1 MSGAQLER
9 KLGLWA
15 TISLVA
21 GGVIGSGIFMKPAL
35 MAGQLGS
42 PAWLLVVWIVA
53 GIITLFGALSNAE
66 VAAMFPVTGGQYVF
80 FEKMY
85 GDFFAFLYGWAAFTI
100 FNTAGVASIAY
111 VMGEYTG
118 YFIDLPR
125 FPPEVERSFS
135 LHIPLIGTLFPLD
148 NAGVKAVTIGTV
160 FLLSIANY
168 FSTRFGGGIQ
178 VVFTA
183 AKIGAIMLLLMGIF
197 FSGDGSIAN
206 LVTNDMDIMPEGSA
220 LYTALIAAT
229 AGAFWAYDGW
239 NNITFVAGEIR
250 NPQSVIP
257 KSLFIGILIPIV
269 LYVLINLALL
279 YVIPVGSMPGSL
291 LIAAD
296 AATLVMGAAGGAA
309 IVALVILS
317 TFGSTNGNILATAR
331 VSFAMARE
339 QRFFRFAG
347 RVHPRFHTPGNA
359 LLLHACWTSVL
370 VVSGS
375 FDILT
380 DMLIFVSWLFY
391 GMSVAGLFIL
401 RRKLPHVHRPYK
413 VPGYPVLP
421 LAFCAFTTM
430 FLVITLYNDISNYA
444 AGKTPV
450 INAAIGLVLT
460 LIGVPFYWYFKRK
473 QKKRSSTE
481 REITQEEQ

>member
-1 MSGAQLER
+1 MSGPQLER

-15 TISLVA
+15 TIALVA
-21 GGVIGSGIFMKPAL
+21 GGLIGSGIFMKPAV

-42 PAWLLVVWIVA
+42 PVLLLSVWVIA
-53 GIITLFGALSNAE
+53 GIITIFGALSNAE
-66 VAAMFPVTGGQYVF
+66 IAAMFPVTGGQYIF

-85 GDFFAFLYGWAAFTI
+85 GDFFAFLYGWAAFAI

-118 YFIDLPR
+118 YFIALPR
-125 FPPEVERSFS
+125 FSAEMERSFS
-135 LHIPLIGTLFPLD
+135 MHIPFIGTLYPLE
-148 NAGVKAVTIGTV
+148 NAGVKAVTITTV
-160 FLLSIANY
+160 LVLSVANY

-183 AKIGAIMLLLMGIF
+183 AKIGAIMFLLMGIF
-197 FSGDGSIAN
+197 FSGEGSLTN
-206 LVTNDMDIMPEGSA
+206 LINNDTTIMPEGTA
-220 LYTALIAAT
+220 LVSALIAAT

-239 NNITFVAGEIR
+239 NNITFVAGEVR

-257 KSLFIGILIPIV
+257 KSLLIGILIPIV
-269 LYVLINLALL
+269 LYVLINVAFL
-279 YVIPVGSMPGSL
+279 YVIPVGKMQGSS

-296 AATLVMGAAGGAA
+296 AATLVMGTAGVAA
-309 IVALVILS
+309 IVALVIVS

-339 QRFFRFAG
+339 QRFFKFAG
-347 RVHPRFHTPGNA
+347 TVHPRFHTPGNS
-359 LLLHACWTSVL
+359 LMLHAAWTSVL

-375 FDILT
+375 FDMLT
-380 DMLIFVSWLFY
+380 DMLIFISWLFY

-401 RRKLPHVHRPYK
+401 RKKLPDTYRPYK
-413 VPGYPVLP
+413 VPGYPFVP
-421 LAFCAFTTM
+421 LLFCGFTGM

-444 AGKTPV
+444 TGKSPV
-450 INAAIGLVLT
+450 VNSAIGLALT
-460 LIGVPFYWYFKRK
+460 LIGVPFYWYFKKK
-473 QKKRSSTE
+473 QVRNAEAESPD
-481 REITQEEQ
+481 R